1 MTRPTD
7 DDNPADGTDGEQD
20 DLFAQ
25 VDAAMSTPPRRDSET
40 FGVNAADVPQPAEV
54 VEDAEEI
61 DLADETPD
69 PEPEPQ
75 TEPEPVA
82 EETVVQPPPP
92 QTDPVTSLP
101 PPDNEATTVQPPV
114 SAYDDLFAPAAAG
127 VPPVD
132 PPQDEPF
139 LDDEEPPR
147 SPPVVPHWGRRI
159 LIGAVLLLGLA
170 YVGGYFLTGMRMP
183 ANATIAGVDVSGKSP
198 EKARAL
204 LTSKLTPHTE
214 DDITLTHE
222 KQEFTIK
229 PADAGLSLDV
239 DASVSAAG
247 GESSWDPRD
256 MAALFFGTH
265 DHDAVVDAESTK
277 IAAVLGSIG
286 ETVDIPVVQPQIT
299 FPDGKPTARQPEE
312 GTVLDK
318 TKTTDLIKHL
328 FVGDADATTI
338 VMRTVQPAVDAEGL
352 QEAMDGIAQTIV
364 SGPVAIKV
372 GEKSIDLPVT
382 AYAPATVVRVEDDEL
397 KPYIDPKT
405 LAEPLLDS
413 TTGIGKK
420 AVDATVELKNGKP
433 VVVPG
438 KEGVGL
444 HPDEMAEKL
453 LPAIAATGDE
463 RSVSIEATVVDPLFT
478 TEDAKKLKITEK
490 ISSFTTEYPPAAYRD
505 TNQGRAA
512 ELINGTI
519 IKPGETFSFNKIV
532 GERTQ
537 ANGFVSG
544 TVINGGVFRE
554 ELGGGVSQV
563 ATTMYNAGFFG
574 GMDDVEHHPHA
585 FYINRYPVGRE
596 ATVYWGSLDLRWK
609 NSTDY
614 GVLIHAW
621 VDKSGPGRNGR
632 MNVELWSTKIYDIKA
647 GLSAKRNFRS
657 PGTRY
662 DDTNR
667 CVPQSP
673 IQGFDIDV
681 YRTFYSGG
689 KKVKTETDTAVYQAA
704 DHVICGKK
712 PKAADA
718 DDD

>member
-1 MTRPTD
+1 MTRPD
-7 DDNPADGTDGEQD
+7 DDKPTPDEPD
-20 DLFAQ
+20 DLFAE
-25 VDAAMSTPPRRDSET
+25 VDAAISTPPRRDSET
-40 FGVNAADVPQPAEV
+40 FGVTAEDAAQPAEV

-61 DLADETPD
+61 DLEEDEAAADSVASASGED
-69 PEPEPQ
+69 GAPEPD
-75 TEPEPVA
+75 VD
-82 EETVVQPPPP
+82 ETVVQPPPP
-92 QTDPVTSLP
+92 QTDPVTTLP
-101 PPDNEATTVQPPV
+101 PPDSKATTVQPPV
-114 SAYDDLFAPAAAG
+114 SVYDDLFAPPAE
-127 VPPVD
+127 PPTA
-132 PPQDEPF
+132 DEPST
-139 LDDEEPPR
+139 DEEEPPR
-147 SPPVVPHWGRRI
+147 SHRGRRI

-183 ANATIAGVDVSGKSP
+183 ANATIAGVDVSGTSP
-198 EKARAL
+198 KKARSL
-204 LTSKLTPHTE
+204 LTSELTPHTE
-214 DDITLTHE
+214 KDITLTHDQ
-222 KQEFTIK
+222 QEFTIK

-239 DASVSAAG
+239 DESVRAAG

-277 IAAVLGSIG
+277 LAAVLGSIG
-286 ETVDIPVVQPQIT
+286 ETVDVPVVQPQIT
-299 FPDGKPTARQPEE
+299 FPDGEPTARQPEE
-312 GTVLDK
+312 GTVVDK
-318 TKTTDLIKHL
+318 TGTTELIKHL
-328 FVGDADATTI
+328 FVGDADETAV
-338 VMRTVQPAVDAEGL
+338 VMKTVQPAVDAEGL

-364 SGPVAIKV
+364 SGPVTIEV
-372 GEKSIDLPVT
+372 GEKSIDLPVS
-382 AYAPATVVRVEDDEL
+382 AYAPATVVRVEGDEL

-444 HPDEMAEKL
+444 HPEEMAEKL
-453 LPAIAATGDE
+453 LPAIATTGDE
-463 RSVSIEATVVDPLFT
+463 RSVSIEAKVVDPLFT
-478 TEDAKKLKITEK
+478 TEDAEKLKITEK

-512 ELINGTI
+512 ELIDGTI
-519 IKPGETFSFNKIV
+519 IKPGETFSFNKVV
-532 GERTQ
+532 GERTR

-585 FYINRYPVGRE
+585 FYISRYPVGRE

-609 NSTDY
+609 NSTKY

-632 MNVELWSTKIYDIKA
+632 MNVELWSTKVYDIKA
-647 GLSAKRNFRS
+647 GQSAKRNFRS

-667 CVPQSP
+667 CVPQAP
-673 IQGFDIDV
+673 IQGFDIDI
-681 YRTFYSGG
+681 YRTFYKGG

-712 PKAADA
+712 PKADDA